1 MADVPDEIYLGEPF
15 TLSYII
21 YNPTEHIA
29 EYTASIELSEAFVFS
44 GYKQVK
50 GQVLPLSRTVYDYT
64 CYPLLSGKVKLPK
77 LKVIAMQQQSGEKEI
92 PVEMVGTG
100 VTFTLGND
108 LRARQNN
115 VMDPQ
120 QQQFIF
126 AFVRAKRKL

>member
-1 MADVPDEIYLGEPF
+1 M
-15 TLSYII
+15 
-21 YNPTEHIA
+21 
-29 EYTASIELSEAFVFS
+29 
-44 GYKQVK
+44 
-50 GQVLPLSRTVYDYT
+50 
-64 CYPLLSGKVKLPK
+64 SGKVKLPK

-100 VTFTLGND
+100 VTFTLGSD
-108 LRARQNN
+108 LQARQNN